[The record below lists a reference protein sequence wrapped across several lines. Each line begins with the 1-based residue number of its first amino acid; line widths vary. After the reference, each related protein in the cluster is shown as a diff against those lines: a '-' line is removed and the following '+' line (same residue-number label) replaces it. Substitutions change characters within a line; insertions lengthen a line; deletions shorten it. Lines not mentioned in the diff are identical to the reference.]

1 MIKKIKN
8 FIRKFTLETPKLLEG
23 VKNNLELNDFSSE
36 LPNLLEKIKNN
47 FELKKFF
54 LNFKT
59 FGNLNENKI
68 FVIKRPELVY
78 FRT

>member
-36 LPNLLEKIKNN
+36 LLTY
-47 FELKKFF
+47 LKKLKIT
-54 LNFKT
+54 LN
-59 FGNLNENKI
+59 
-68 FVIKRPELVY
+68 
-78 FRT
+78 